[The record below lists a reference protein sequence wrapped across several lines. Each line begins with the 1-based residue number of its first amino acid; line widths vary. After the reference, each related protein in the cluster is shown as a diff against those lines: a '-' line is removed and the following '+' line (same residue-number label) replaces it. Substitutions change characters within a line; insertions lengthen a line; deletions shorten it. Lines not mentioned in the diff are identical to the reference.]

1 LRDPRHPAAPPL
13 SPNAMYAAMFPFVG
27 YVPMPLSERDYIS
40 LMPVDERT
48 IQKDGVE
55 FGRRTYDSPAL
66 AQHRSSGLLGK
77 KKYELRYQP
86 NDPSRIWVYIDQ
98 THEYVACD
106 WRDRRVDTPH
116 SRRMWDLAGQVRST
130 FHPLDPDDGLGETIS
145 LIDRA
150 HRQWKKEA
158 AKAERAELAEHL
170 DEVQG
175 RTARTGRAALRAVD
189 DEAPAATTTNRA
201 DGQVDDW
208 NLDDWEPDEAF
219 GIEKEV

>member
-1 LRDPRHPAAPPL
+1 
-13 SPNAMYAAMFPFVG
+13 MYAAMFTFVG

-55 FGRRTYDSPAL
+55 FGRRTYDSPVL

-77 KKYELRYQP
+77 KKYELRYRP

-98 THEYVACD
+98 TDEYVACD

-116 SRRMWDLAGQVRST
+116 SRRMWDLAAQVRSS
-130 FHPLDPDDGLGETIS
+130 FHPLDPDEGLGETIS
-145 LIDRA
+145 LIQRA
-150 HRQWKKEA
+150 HRQWKQEA
-158 AKAERAELAEHL
+158 AKAERAALAEHL

-175 RTARTGRAALRAVD
+175 RTAREGRAALRAVG
-189 DEAPAATTTNRA
+189 DEAMVATTTNPA
-201 DGQVDDW
+201 TDQADDW
-208 NLDDWEPDEAF
+208 SLNDWEPDEAF